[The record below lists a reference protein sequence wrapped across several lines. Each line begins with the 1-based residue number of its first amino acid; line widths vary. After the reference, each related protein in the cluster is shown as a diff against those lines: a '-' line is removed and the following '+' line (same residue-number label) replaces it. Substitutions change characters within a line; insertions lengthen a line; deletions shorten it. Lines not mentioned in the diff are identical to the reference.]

1 MLAQL
6 QEAYPDDVRIAYRH
20 FPLISSHDKAALAL
34 QASEAAGVQ
43 GRFWEMHD
51 LLFELQSAWAGM
63 SIEEFQTWLEEQAG
77 ELGLDLDQFKVD
89 MNSDEIV
96 AKVEETFNNGI
107 NAGFPGTPLIMIN
120 GHYYNGPS
128 DFWSLEA
135 ITKMINL
142 EDEQFTICPPMTID
156 QTKSYTATIE
166 MEAGD
171 IVLELFPDVAPIAV
185 NSFIFLSE
193 NGWYDGVTFHR
204 VIPGFVAQGGDPTGT
219 GYGGPGYAYGIEV
232 SDEVTFD
239 SAGLLAMAN
248 SGPESNGSQFF
259 ITYDALPNLDGR
271 FTIFGRVISGMEV
284 VNNITPRD
292 PAQNPNLPPGDMILG
307 ITIEE
312 N

>member
-77 ELGLDLDQFKVD
+77 ELGLDVDQFKVD

-142 EDEQFTICPPMTID
+142 EDEQFTICPPTTID

-259 ITYDALPNLDGR
+259 ITYDALPSLDGR

>member
-259 ITYDALPNLDGR
+259 ITYDALPSLDGR

>member
-1 MLAQL
+1 VLAQL

-43 GRFWEMHD
+43 GNFWEIHD
-51 LLFELQSAWAGM
+51 LLFELQSEWAGM
-63 SIEEFQTWLEEQAG
+63 GTEEFQTWLEEKAG
-77 ELGLDLDQFKVD
+77 ELGLDVDQFMVD
-89 MNSDEIV
+89 MNSEEIV

-120 GHYYNGPS
+120 GRYYNGPS

-204 VIPGFVAQGGDPTGT
+204 VIPSFVAQGGDPTGT

-259 ITYDALPNLDGR
+259 ITYDALPDLDGR

-284 VNNITPRD
+284 VNNITPRN
-292 PAQNPNLPPGDMILG
+292 PAQNPNLPPGDAILG